1 VRKSGTWQKEA
12 EGVPVKIKV
21 SKQTYNLIKEMQR
34 RMTEYD
40 KGDPD
45 CDPDTKITKDLVITR
60 CICNPAY
67 LIRCYP
73 ELGEA
78 EQIRSEISSLS
89 DEVEKLKARKGKK

>member
-1 VRKSGTWQKEA
+1 MKTRK
-12 EGVPVKIKV
+12 VKV
-21 SKQTYNLIKEMQR
+21 SRETYGLIKEMQE
-34 RMTEYD
+34 RMVEFD

-78 EQIRSEISSLS
+78 EQLRSWVSSLAV
-89 DEVEKLKARKGKK
+89 DIAKLKARLPAKKGKR